1 MTCKVLRLFVNTV
14 TADDKYSLVARDK
27 SMQTI
32 QINLSE
38 KQKTFSEFLC
48 AFSEST
54 PNFELLQKMMTVIA
68 YVFSKLRNPKNV
80 VR

>member
-1 MTCKVLRLFVNTV
+1 
-14 TADDKYSLVARDK
+14 
-27 SMQTI
+27 MQTI
-32 QINLSE
+32 EINLSE

-54 PNFELLQKMMTVIA
+54 PNFELLQKMMTVIM